1 MMTNMDTAIGQT
13 KLGQASLLAVAFT
26 TPFAIAAG
34 TGGYPQAQ
42 PVEVSGGCV
51 FVIGARRP
59 TLDEVERAKF
69 FRECS
74 RLIDEYGLGKNQAA
88 ALLNVSRPT
97 VYSWLEKSPEVIRST
112 HRERLLVLMAAL
124 DANIDPSLR
133 RLVGG
138 MLQKRIDPYV
148 RDLFAVVS
156 NGEASLDRLKAIL
169 AKLNFRLSGIE
180 SLNRLAQS
188 LKDKKPLI

>member
-1 MMTNMDTAIGQT
+1 MDTAIRQT

-26 TPFAIAAG
+26 TPFAVVAG

-51 FVIGARRP
+51 FVIGAHRP
-59 TLDEVERAKF
+59 TLDEIERAKF
-69 FRECS
+69 FREFS
-74 RLIDEYGLGKNQAA
+74 RLIDEYGLEKKQAA

-97 VYSWLEKSPEVIRST
+97 VYSWLEKGPELIRGA
-112 HRERLLVLMAAL
+112 HRERLLSLMAAL

-133 RLVGG
+133 LLLGG
-138 MLQKRIDPYV
+138 LLQKRIDPYV
-148 RDLFAVVS
+148 RDLFAIVS
-156 NGEASLDRLKAIL
+156 NGEESADQLKEIL
-169 AKLNFRLSGIE
+169 ATLNFRLSGIE
-180 SLNRLAQS
+180 SLNRLSHS